1 MGRTSVHV
9 TSSGNPTIR
18 RRELGTLLRTLRM
31 EADLTIEQVAERL
44 LCSPSK
50 VSRMETGLRGTSQRD
65 IRDLCVIYNVTDPA
79 QRDHLAELARE
90 GREQAWWQPYDLPF
104 PYATYIGLE
113 AEAAVISDYDP
124 GVVPG
129 LLQTP
134 GYARAIHEGS
144 LPRLADPEIEARIQ
158 IRVNRQKIL
167 TRSNPPP
174 ATYRVII
181 DESVLHRVI
190 GGPAIMHAQL
200 DYLIEAGE
208 LPNITIQVLSYNAG
222 AHPALDSTFTLL
234 DFETPV
240 PPVVYVEGLAGY
252 LYLERP
258 QDTHRYRTIFE
269 LLQAKALS
277 PRESVDRM
285 AELRVTYQA

>member
-1 MGRTSVHV
+1 
-9 TSSGNPTIR
+9 
-18 RRELGTLLRTLRM
+18 M
-31 EADLTIEQVAERL
+31 EADMTIEQVAERL

-65 IRDLCVIYNVTDPA
+65 IRDLCAVYNVTDPA
-79 QRDHLAELARE
+79 QRDRLAALARE

-134 GYARAIHEGS
+134 DYARAIHEGS

-167 TRSNPPP
+167 TRANPPP
-174 ATYRVII
+174 PAYRVVI

-190 GGPAIMHAQL
+190 GGPAVMHAQL
-200 DYLIEAGE
+200 EYLIEAGE
-208 LPNITIQVLSYNAG
+208 LPNLTIQVLSYNAG

-240 PPVVYVEGLAGY
+240 PPVVYVEGLVGY

-258 QDTHRYRTIFE
+258 QDARRYRTIFE

-285 AELRVTYQA
+285 AELKAAYQAC